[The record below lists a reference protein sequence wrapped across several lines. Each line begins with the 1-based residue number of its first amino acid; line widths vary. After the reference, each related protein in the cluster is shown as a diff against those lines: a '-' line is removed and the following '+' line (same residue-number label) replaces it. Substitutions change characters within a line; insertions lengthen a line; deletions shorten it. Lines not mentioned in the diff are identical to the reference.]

1 MRDKKAETER
11 ARKGS
16 KNKEINGEMKRGGKD
31 NKKTEGKRKRQT
43 NTETVGT
50 RIREKYRI
58 N

>member
-1 MRDKKAETER
+1 MEIKRFT
-11 ARKGS
+11 
-16 KNKEINGEMKRGGKD
+16 NKEINGEMKRGGKG

-43 NTETVGT
+43 NTKTVGT